1 MKSDIDRLLAE
12 RGLDA
17 AVVLGS
23 TASSPTLTYLASGAG
38 LEDALVLFRPGERPV
53 LVHSPI
59 ERDDAARTG
68 MDCVPNSRW
77 DLVAIAREVQGDRL
91 AVRTE
96 LLRRILADYGV
107 SGRIG
112 FYGHGEIG
120 QAHALLKALAAAM
133 PDSEIAV
140 EFSGDLFTAA
150 RLTKDA
156 AEIAALE
163 DVAHRSNAVVA
174 ELAAMLSTSPVAGDR
189 LLAPGGEPLTIR
201 HVKALIED
209 ACARHGLEQ
218 PDGNI
223 FALGADAAVPHNE
236 GNPDDVL
243 ALGQAIIFDFFP
255 RGKGGGYYHD
265 MTRTWCLGYA
275 PDAVQRA
282 YDDVMGA
289 FDQVVGRLETGQLC
303 AGYQVLTCD
312 YFAARGHATI
322 LSDPQTEVG
331 YVHGLGHGLGLEVHE
346 APNFRAIPGNTDTLE
361 PGMVITIEPGLYY
374 QARGFGVRVEDT
386 YVCDLDGAF
395 RSITP
400 FPKDL
405 VLPVRSA

>member
-1 MKSDIDRLLAE
+1 MKRDIDRLLAE

-23 TASSPTLTYLASGAG
+23 TATSPTLYYLASGAG
-38 LEDALVLFRPGERPV
+38 LENAMVLFRPGERAV

-68 MDCVPNSRW
+68 MACVPNSRW
-77 DLVAIAREVQGDRL
+77 DLAAIAGDVQGDLL
-91 AVRTE
+91 AARVE
-96 LLRRILADYGV
+96 QLRRILADHGV
-107 SGRIG
+107 RGRIG

-120 QAHALLKALAAAM
+120 QAHALLQALAAAM

-140 EFSGDLFTAA
+140 EFSNDLFTAA
-150 RLTKDA
+150 RITKDP
-156 AEIAALE
+156 AEIEALE
-163 DVAHRSNAVVA
+163 DVARRANAVVA
-174 ELAAMLSTSPVAGDR
+174 ELAEMLSTSPVDGER

-201 HVKALIED
+201 HVKAFVED
-209 ACARHGLEQ
+209 ACGRHGLEQ

-223 FALGADAAVPHNE
+223 FAMAADAAVPHNE
-236 GNPDDVL
+236 GNPEDVL
-243 ALGQAIIFDFFP
+243 ALGKAIIFDFFP
-255 RGKGGGYYHD
+255 RRQGGGYFHD

-275 PDAVQRA
+275 PDGVQEA
-282 YDDVMGA
+282 YADVMGA
-289 FDQVVGRLETGQLC
+289 FDQVVGRLEVGRLC

-322 LSDPQTEVG
+322 LSDPRTEEG
-331 YVHGLGHGLGLEVHE
+331 YVHGLGHGIGLEVHE
-346 APNFRAIPGNTDTLE
+346 APSFRAMAGNTDTLQ

-374 QARGFGVRVEDT
+374 QDRGFGVRVEDT
-386 YVCDLDGAF
+386 YVCDLDGGF

-405 VLPVRSA
+405 VLPVRGG